1 MNFGHWKNFP
11 FPTFLRLGLDNRLSR
26 LDNHLSRLDKQ
37 LSSLDKRLSTLGL
50 LVLLNVKPH
59 KNHIFFLQTEHKFW
73 NWPCHQLFLWCSEI
87 LQSESD
93 NDDVDLFQNRPPRC
107 DKPRVCNLWH
117 KSGVRYMRT
126 CQRCPDIYPW
136 TGRTGVANSLVDR
149 L

>member
-1 MNFGHWKNFP
+1 MTITISQSGQQGFFDNKIRFFLWLGFG
-11 FPTFLRLGLDNRLSR
+11 L
-26 LDNHLSRLDKQ
+26 
-37 LSSLDKRLSTLGL
+37 KRGNK
-50 LVLLNVKPH
+50 VGFLNVKAH
-59 KNHIFFLQTEHKFW
+59 KTIFSLYRLIHKFW
-73 NWPCHQLFLWCSEI
+73 NWPCHQLLLRCSEI
-87 LQSESD
+87 LKCKSD
-93 NDDVDLFQNRPPRC
+93 NNDVDLFQNRPPRC